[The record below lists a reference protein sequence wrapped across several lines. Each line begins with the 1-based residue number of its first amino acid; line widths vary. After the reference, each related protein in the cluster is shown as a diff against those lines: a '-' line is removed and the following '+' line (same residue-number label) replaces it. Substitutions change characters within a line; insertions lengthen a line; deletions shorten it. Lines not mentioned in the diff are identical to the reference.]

1 MDLCIANLNRYRA
14 KLMNKNRAWDTF
26 IANHLTIKDH
36 SDFAK
41 LDNAVM
47 NDNLPIAEV
56 EEIMNQ
62 FLATST
68 TLLSTYLADLQAFQ
82 QNILRTVQAWDT
94 FRHDPANTFA
104 VNLPECD
111 EVTVKINTENLSF
124 YKLHQT
130 IVAFKNK
137 VQFELDKQA
146 AAQKLAKKQQPKA
159 DATETELFNAELVL
173 ELEKFK
179 RRCTTMQQ
187 ADMQRW
193 LADFKEYEAKWLMD
207 LDAFKVL
214 DFWINYPDG
223 VIPTVK
229 DKLTLWQG
237 QVAYYT
243 EELIKAAKQAMSTT
257 KAVFFDRGLHDSLK

>member
-1 MDLCIANLNRYRA
+1 MDLCITNLNRYRA
-14 KLMNKNRAWDTF
+14 KLFNKTRAWDTF

-41 LDNAVM
+41 LDNAVT

-68 TLLSTYLADLQAFQ
+68 TLLSTYLADLQVFQ

-124 YKLHQT
+124 HKLHQT

-159 DATETELFNAELVL
+159 DATETDLFNDELVL

-207 LDAFKVL
+207 LDVFNVL
-214 DFWINYPDG
+214 DFWINYPDD
-223 VIPTVK
+223 VTVK
-229 DKLTLWQG
+229 DKLALLQH
-237 QVAYYT
+237 QVAHYT
-243 EELIKAAKQAMSTT
+243 EELIQAAKQAMPRT
-257 KAVFFDRGLHDSLK
+257 KAVFFDRGLHNSLK